1 MKTSREI
8 PGDRTNLM
16 KAGFS
21 TDITG
26 SFYNFF
32 LLLVRNPYL
41 KQMDKL
47 KSSISDICLST
58 TGLALTSQE
67 MKKGHLGCYTGIYP
81 SV

>member
-21 TDITG
+21 TDVVLH

-32 LLLVRNPYL
+32 FI
-41 KQMDKL
+41 
-47 KSSISDICLST
+47 ISEESLFEAD
-58 TGLALTSQE
+58 G
-67 MKKGHLGCYTGIYP
+67 
-81 SV
+81 